1 MSVLR
6 KSRFA
11 TRAYLLVLGMLV
23 LACGACARSGGP
35 ADVTSSRA
43 PAADSIALV
52 LYHLDDLGGASCSD
66 AAPYRLTGTAGTD
79 TRTDFGRFGSAR
91 TFSASME
98 SWIYVPAARELNSRH
113 LTVEAWISP
122 ERLSL
127 YEDVTIA
134 SRWSEITSDQSWLFA
149 IVGVRADIRL
159 EPLQSPRLHERF
171 VAGGTPGRLMFVFQ
185 PAEPVPPVIFF
196 STTEIPLQRWT
207 HVAVTHDGSV
217 VRFFINGRLDAQFA
231 SLTSIRASDAPLLI
245 GNYFDTHRLSNFSGD
260 LKLGD
265 QAPHGPV
272 YAFQGMIDELRVSS
286 QARAFDSEP

>member
-1 MSVLR
+1 MHTRHAHVVLLAIAA
-6 KSRFA
+6 F
-11 TRAYLLVLGMLV
+11 
-23 LACGACARSGGP
+23 ACGACAHSGGP

-43 PAADSIALV
+43 PAADSITLA
-52 LYHLDDLGGASCSD
+52 LYHLDDLGGTSCDD
-66 AAPYRLTGTAGTD
+66 AGPYRLTGTAGTE
-79 TRTDFGRFGSAR
+79 TRSDFGRFGNAR
-91 TFSASME
+91 AFTNSME
-98 SWIYVPAARELNSRH
+98 SWIYVPPSRDMNSRH

-134 SRWSEITSDQSWLFA
+134 CRWSEITSEQSWLFG
-149 IVGVRADIRL
+149 IVGLRGDVRL
-159 EPLQSPRLHERF
+159 EPIQSPHLHERL
-171 VAGGTPGRLMFVFQ
+171 VAGGSPGRLMFAFQ

-217 VRFFINGRLDAQFA
+217 VRFFINGRLDSQFA
-231 SLTSIRASDAPLLI
+231 SLTSIRAGDAPLLI
-245 GNYFDTHRLSNFSGD
+245 GNYFDTRRLSNFSGD
-260 LKLGD
+260 LKLGE